1 MIETINFFDTLPFS
15 PWAILASWLHLEAPQ
30 KLHEK

>member
-1 MIETINFFDTLPFS
+1 MNKIIYVLGPLPFS
-15 PWAILASWLHLEAPQ
+15 LWAILATWLHLEAPQ